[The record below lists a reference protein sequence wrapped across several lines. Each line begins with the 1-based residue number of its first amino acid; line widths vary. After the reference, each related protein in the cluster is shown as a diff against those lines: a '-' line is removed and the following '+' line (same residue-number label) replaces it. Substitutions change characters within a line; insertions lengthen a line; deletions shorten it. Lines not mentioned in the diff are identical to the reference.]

1 MESNREIRVFRDF
14 VDLSRHAAERF
25 LQTAQESVAAR
36 QHFCAALSGG
46 STPRSL
52 FQLLAEH
59 EFSWRIPWSATHL
72 FQVDERTVP
81 PDHPQ
86 SNYKMIREA
95 LLEHT
100 PLPAGHFHRMEAE
113 SSNLEQAAA
122 DYSQEI
128 AATLRPTPAS
138 WPRFDLILL
147 GMGPDGHT
155 ASLFPGTAA
164 LDERSAWVTPN
175 HVPQLNTWRLTLTYP
190 VLNAAREVIFFVAGE
205 DKAGTLRRVLHPESP
220 ADTFPCQ
227 GINPTDGQLRWYL
240 DHAAAKLL
248 PEGAT

>member
-1 MESNREIRVFRDF
+1 MALNREIRVFRDLGE
-14 VDLSRHAAERF
+14 LSRRAAERF
-25 LQTAQESVAAR
+25 LQAAQESVAAR
-36 QHFCAALSGG
+36 QFFSAALSGG

-59 EFSWRIPWSATHL
+59 EFSWRIPWAATHL

-81 PDHPQ
+81 PDHPE

-100 PLPAGHFHRMEAE
+100 PLPAGHFHRMKAE
-113 SSNLEQAAA
+113 PPNLGEAAA
-122 DYSQEI
+122 EYAREI
-128 AATLRPTPAS
+128 AASLRPPPAG
-138 WPRFDLILL
+138 WPRFDLVLL

-220 ADTFPCQ
+220 ADSFPCQ
-227 GINPTDGQLRWYL
+227 GVIPSDGPLRWYL
-240 DHAAAKLL
+240 DQAAAKLL
-248 PEGAT
+248 PEGVP